1 MSYNSTYQMLVNS
14 VVNYTLP
21 DDTEWLIER
30 IRYSKRVITV
40 GTGRSGDVA
49 EVLMRFLRNLGIDYS
64 YGPNDLPYVLGP
76 CDLSIAISGS
86 GSTYYTVEVA
96 RAVKQGGG
104 FLTSITSNASSPLSA
119 LSDKVILIPG
129 ASLKESDHFT
139 NQITG
144 ISKVPLTPMGTLF
157 ELRSLLFSLSLVS
170 QLRGISLAET
180 HKSLAEGISNFN
192 PKAEFYSDL
201 YTLLPKTSQSGEYK
215 KTVIIGEGLS
225 GIVGKFFATR
235 LRHCSKPG
243 EERYV
248 SFWLDKGSVS
258 IGKDDLVFIISGSGG
273 GVTPNLAKRG
283 KEKGATVVSLTSFN
297 DSELA
302 RNSDYIV
309 EIPGRI
315 KMKLKGLRSSYYPQ
329 DPMYSI
335 FELRAL
341 FFLETLIYYL
351 ANKDGI
357 TENDMKLMH
366 SDFT

>member
-1 MSYNSTYQMLVNS
+1 MSDSSAYRMLVNS
-14 VVNYTLP
+14 VIDYSLP
-21 DDTEWLIER
+21 VDTEWLIER
-30 IRYSKRVITV
+30 IKYSKRVITV

-64 YGPNDLPYVLGP
+64 YGPNDLPYILGS
-76 CDLSIAISGS
+76 CDLTIAFSGS

-96 RAVKQGGG
+96 RAAKRGSG
-104 FLTSITSNASSPLSA
+104 FLASITSNVSSPLSA
-119 LSDKVILIPG
+119 LSDKTILIPG
-129 ASLKESDHFT
+129 ASLKESDHFA

-170 QLRGISLAET
+170 QLRGFGISEA
-180 HKSLAEGISNFN
+180 HKSLVEGILGFN
-192 PKAEFYSDL
+192 PKAESYSDI
-201 YTLLPKTSQSGEYK
+201 YKLLPKASKGFEYK
-215 KTVIIGEGLS
+215 KIVIIGEGLS

-235 LRHCSKPG
+235 LRHCSKPD
-243 EERYV
+243 EERHV

-258 IGKDDLVFIISGSGG
+258 IKKGDVIFIISGSGG
-273 GVTPNLAKRG
+273 GVTPNLAKRSR
-283 KEKGATVVSLTSFN
+283 EKGAKVVSLTSFK

-302 RNSDYIV
+302 SNSDYV
-309 EIPGRI
+309 MEIPGRI
-315 KMKLKGLRSSYYPQ
+315 KMNLKGLRTSYYPQ

-335 FELRAL
+335 FELRTL

-351 ANKDGI
+351 ANADGI
-357 TENDMKLMH
+357 TENDMRLMH